1 MFRTLFWSL
10 LIGTLVGLLDGILS
24 VVGFDS
30 PLLYYVMLYLF
41 IIGFSAYGALEIY
54 LQSRSFFKPIV
65 LFFASF
71 GTITGLWAFTW
82 MLVQVVFAP
91 ANLILAVKSNS
102 IGLGAG
108 QFTSFSFY
116 VLSTIFQLFGGL
128 FLFRICVNLT

>member
-1 MFRTLFWSL
+1 MSRTLFWSL
-10 LIGTLVGLLDGILS
+10 FVGLLIGLLDGMLS
-24 VVGFDS
+24 VVGFNS
-30 PLLYYVMLYLF
+30 PFLYYVMLYLF
-41 IIGFSAYGALEIY
+41 IIGFTAYGAMEAY
-54 LQSRSFFKPIV
+54 LKTRSFLRSIV

-82 MLVQVVFAP
+82 MFVQIVFAP
-91 ANLILAVKSNS
+91 ANLILAVKTNS

-128 FLFRICVNLT
+128 FLFRVCVNLY

>member
-1 MFRTLFWSL
+1 MFRTLLWSL
-10 LIGTLVGLLDGILS
+10 LVGILVGLLDGILS
-24 VVGFDS
+24 VVGFNS
-30 PLLYYVMLYLF
+30 PFLYYVMLYLF

-54 LQSRSFFKPIV
+54 LKSRSFFKPII

-82 MLVQVVFAP
+82 MFVQVVFAP
-91 ANLILAVKSNS
+91 ANLILAVKANS

-116 VLSTIFQLFGGL
+116 ILSTIFQLFGGL
-128 FLFRICVNLT
+128 FLFRVCVNLT

>member
-1 MFRTLFWSL
+1 MIRTLLWSL
-10 LIGTLVGLLDGILS
+10 LIGMLVGLLDGILS
-24 VVGFDS
+24 VVGFNS

-41 IIGFSAYGALEIY
+41 IIGFSAYEALEIY

-82 MLVQVVFAP
+82 MLVQVIFAP
-91 ANLILAVKSNS
+91 MNLILAVQSNS

-116 VLSTIFQLFGGL
+116 VLSTIFQLLGGL
-128 FLFRICVNLT
+128 FLFRVCVNLI

>member
-1 MFRTLFWSL
+1 M
-10 LIGTLVGLLDGILS
+10 LVGLLDGILS
-24 VVGFDS
+24 VVGFNS
-30 PLLYYVMLYLF
+30 PFLYYVMLYLF
-41 IIGFSAYGALEIY
+41 IIGFAAYGALETY
-54 LQSRSFFKPIV
+54 LTAKSFFRAII

-91 ANLILAVKSNS
+91 MNLILAVQTNS

-128 FLFRICVNLT
+128 FLFRVCVNLT

>member
-10 LIGTLVGLLDGILS
+10 LVGVFIGLLDGMLS
-24 VVGFDS
+24 VVGFNS
-30 PLLYYVMLYLF
+30 PFLYYVMLYLF
-41 IIGFSAYGALEIY
+41 IVGFSACGALEIY
-54 LQSRSFFKPIV
+54 LQSRSFFKPII

-82 MLVQVVFAP
+82 MLVQIVFAP
-91 ANLILAVKSNS
+91 ANLILAVKTNS

-128 FLFRICVNLT
+128 FLFRVCVNLS

>member
-1 MFRTLFWSL
+1 MFRTLLWSL
-10 LIGTLVGLLDGILS
+10 LVGILVGLLDGILS
-24 VVGFDS
+24 VVGFNS
-30 PLLYYVMLYLF
+30 PFLYYVMLYLF

-54 LQSRSFFKPIV
+54 LKSRSFFKPII

-82 MLVQVVFAP
+82 MFVQVVFAP
-91 ANLILAVKSNS
+91 ANLILAVKANS

-108 QFTSFSFY
+108 QFTSFSLY

-128 FLFRICVNLT
+128 FLFRVCVNLT

>member
-10 LIGTLVGLLDGILS
+10 FVGLFIGLLDGILS
-24 VVGFDS
+24 VVGFNS
-30 PLLYYVMLYLF
+30 PFLYYIMLYLF
-41 IIGFSAYGALEIY
+41 IIGFAAYGALETY
-54 LQSRSFFKPIV
+54 MKARSFLRSII
-65 LFFASF
+65 LLFASF

-82 MLVQVVFAP
+82 MFVQVVFAP

-116 VLSTIFQLFGGL
+116 ILSTIFQLFGGL
-128 FLFRICVNLT
+128 LLFRVTVSLQ

>member
-1 MFRTLFWSL
+1 MFRTLLWSL
-10 LIGTLVGLLDGILS
+10 LVGILVGLLDGILS
-24 VVGFDS
+24 VVGFNS
-30 PLLYYVMLYLF
+30 PFLYYVMLYLF

-54 LQSRSFFKPIV
+54 LKSRSFFKPII

-82 MLVQVVFAP
+82 MFVQVVFAP
-91 ANLILAVKSNS
+91 ANLILAVKANS

-128 FLFRICVNLT
+128 FLFRVCVSLT

>member
-10 LIGTLVGLLDGILS
+10 FVGLLIGLLDGILS
-24 VVGFDS
+24 VVGFNS
-30 PLLYYVMLYLF
+30 PFLYYIMLYLF
-41 IIGFSAYGALEIY
+41 IIGFAVYGALEIY
-54 LQSRSFFKPIV
+54 LKSRSFFKPII

-71 GTITGLWAFTW
+71 GTITGLWAFVW
-82 MLVQVVFAP
+82 MFVQVVFAP
-91 ANLILAVKSNS
+91 ANLFVAVKTNS

-128 FLFRICVNLT
+128 LLFRVTVSLQ

>member
-1 MFRTLFWSL
+1 MSRTLFWSL
-10 LIGTLVGLLDGILS
+10 FIGILIGLLDGILS
-24 VVGFDS
+24 VVGFNS
-30 PLLYYVMLYLF
+30 PFLYYVMLYLF
-41 IIGFSAYGALEIY
+41 IIGFAAYGTLEIY
-54 LQSRSFFKPIV
+54 LKSRSFLRSII

-71 GTITGLWAFTW
+71 GTITGLWAFIW

-91 ANLILAVKSNS
+91 ANLILAVKTNS

-128 FLFRICVNLT
+128 FLFRVCVNLN